1 MKKKKKTGRSKMVYK
16 WYIKTYDFS
25 KFTAIRAL
33 GDRIM
38 KFIINMHMAN
48 DKQNHLAKYI
58 KEFKNR
64 TRPQQ
69 NYDL

>member
-1 MKKKKKTGRSKMVYK
+1 MVYK

-25 KFTAIRAL
+25 KFTTIRAL

-58 KEFKNR
+58 KEF
-64 TRPQQ
+64 
-69 NYDL
+69 